1 MSSQGMVNYRR
12 RLLQLAAKREAAD
25 LVFAPASAASGG
37 MGLPAAVR
45 PLYYHVAAGI
55 ELAFAC
61 RGEARVVTPA
71 GIHVLSR
78 GKLLVLERGVY
89 HAELPGS
96 PDRQYGVF
104 WCHFIENRAE
114 LTETAYRGSRY
125 LGHPE
130 LQLPGRSNVE
140 AIAGAIASELS
151 SASWGYA
158 RAVSGIINYVVCILM
173 RRLERVQHRSY
184 KVRESPVIAT
194 DARKWHV
201 IHAVLDFCVANFRRG
216 ISREEVARAVGYSPG
231 HLSHLFSTHMGQT
244 LADHIR
250 NLRITESKR
259 LLAQPDSTIHAIA
272 RAVGYSD
279 PAHFTR
285 AFNRAVGMSPRD
297 YRQRL
302 EVA

>member
-1 MSSQGMVNYRR
+1 MSSQATVDYRR

-25 LVFAPASAASGG
+25 LMFAPASASREAA
-37 MGLPAAVR
+37 GLSAAGR
-45 PLYYHVAAGI
+45 PLYYHVADGI

-89 HAELPGS
+89 HAELPGNL
-96 PDRQYGVF
+96 DRQYGVF
-104 WCHFIENRAE
+104 WCHFIGTRAE

-130 LQLPGRSNVE
+130 LQLPGRTNVE
-140 AIAGAIASELS
+140 AIAAAIASELS
-151 SASWGYA
+151 SASWGYP

-173 RRLERVQHRSY
+173 RRLERARHRSY
-184 KVRESPVIAT
+184 RVRESPVVAA

-201 IHAVLDFCVANFRRG
+201 IQAVLGFCADNFRRG
-216 ISREEVARAVGYSPG
+216 ITREEIARAVGYSPG
-231 HLSHLFSTHMGQT
+231 HLSHLFSTYLGQT

-259 LLAQPDSTIHAIA
+259 LLAGSDRTIREIA

-285 AFNRAVGMSPRD
+285 AFTREVGMPPRV